1 MKTTNKI
8 ALLLVA
14 LVGISISS
22 CKKDQF
28 VELNTDP
35 LKLDV
40 ITPEQQFMNSIANMN
55 ADRFEWYYDNFR
67 AIMPWMQMTT
77 PLNGN
82 SVTFIS
88 DAANFRNVRYG
99 TFYPRVGGNLT
110 DMEQL
115 IKKLPAD
122 EQAKRVYQTE
132 IARIVKA
139 YYAFYVSD
147 VTGSIP
153 YTEANM
159 VRYGGTET
167 PKYDTQQAL
176 FDLLDAQLKNSVT
189 VLSTP
194 QSVAQTS
201 LGTNDLFYQGA
212 VDKWIKVANSTR
224 LRMAM
229 RLMKRDAAKMK
240 TKVLEILAAP
250 GGLINSAAD
259 GWVFKANATYA
270 DGGDWSAA
278 NLRAPKQVVDFMYTN
293 SDPRIRFFYQENLF
307 SQANFDAAKAQNKI
321 PANAVFDTRRFY
333 GVPSS
338 PDVSSSPAF
347 ANFFNN
353 ITISVV
359 SNTGQNVNQTMD
371 SLSLLQPRLFAAGE
385 NGGTGINMFPLI
397 TYADVCFMRAELAAR
412 TVTTESAE
420 DWYNKGVA
428 ASISFYDDLANKA
441 KIVDRGGN
449 LSYVPLTASEIT
461 TYMAKT
467 DIKYDASK
475 GLDQIIGQAYLNF
488 FKQPN
493 EAWAIYKRTGMPN
506 STTVLKLEKIMA
518 SGTEQVIPRRAS
530 LPFPAPTNL
539 NYQNIVDAYKLM
551 QADPDFGQ
559 GPSDITG
566 RVWWD
571 KK

>member
-8 ALLLVA
+8 ALLLTA
-14 LVGISISS
+14 LIGVSISS

-28 VELNTDP
+28 VELNTNPAIID
-35 LKLDV
+35 K
-40 ITPEQQFMNSIANMN
+40 ITPEQQFMNSVINMHG
-55 ADRFEWYYDNFR
+55 DRFEYYYDNFR
-67 AIMPWMQMTT
+67 AIMPWMQMVTA
-77 PLNGN
+77 LNGN

-88 DAANFRNVRYG
+88 DAASFRNVRYNN
-99 TFYPRVGGNLT
+99 FYPKVGGNLT
-110 DMEQL
+110 DMEEL
-115 IKKLPAD
+115 VKGLSAD
-122 EQAKRVYQTE
+122 EQAKRVYQIE
-132 IARIVKA
+132 IAHIVKA

-147 VTGSIP
+147 VSGSLP
-153 YTEANM
+153 YTDAFK

-167 PKYDTQQAL
+167 PKYDTQEAL
-176 FDLLDAQLKNSVT
+176 FDLLDTQLKQSVNILNAT
-189 VLSTP
+189 

-201 LGTNDLFYQGA
+201 LGANDLFYQGNVA
-212 VDKWIKVANSTR
+212 NWIKVANSTR
-224 LRMAM
+224 LRIAM
-229 RLMKRDAAKMK
+229 RLM
-240 TKVLEILAAP
+240 ILAAP

-259 GWVFKANATYA
+259 SWVFKANATYA

-278 NLRAPKQVVDFMYTN
+278 GLRAPKPVIDFMYNN
-293 SDPRIRFFYQENLF
+293 SDPRIRFFYQENTF

-321 PANAVFDTRRFY
+321 SASSVFDARRFY
-333 GVPSS
+333 GVPTS
-338 PDVSSSPAF
+338 PDVSAAPAF

-353 ITISVV
+353 IAISVV
-359 SNTGQNVNQTMD
+359 NNNGQAVNQTMD
-371 SLSLLQPRLFAAGE
+371 SLSLIQPRLFAAGE
-385 NGGTGINMFPLI
+385 NGGKGMNAFPLI

-420 DWYNKGVA
+420 DWYNKGVT

-441 KIVDRGGN
+441 FIVDRNGS
-449 LSYVPLTASEIT
+449 LSYIALTPVET
-461 TYMAKT
+461 TNYMAKA
-467 DIKYDASK
+467 DIKYDPAR

-506 STTVLKLEKIMA
+506 SSTVLKLEKIIA

-530 LPFPAPTNL
+530 LAFPSVTNL
-539 NYQNIVDAYKLM
+539 NYQNIVAAYKIM
-551 QADPDFGQ
+551 QTDPDFGQ
-559 GPSDITG
+559 GPSDING

>member
-8 ALLLVA
+8 ALMLTVLI
-14 LVGISISS
+14 GFSISS

-28 VELNTDP
+28 VELNTNPQIID
-35 LKLDV
+35 L
-40 ITPEQQFMNSIANMN
+40 ITPQQQFMNSILNMHG
-55 ADRFEWYYDNFR
+55 DRFEYYYDNFR
-67 AIMPWMQMTT
+67 AIMPWMQMVT

-88 DAANFRNVRYG
+88 DAANFRNVRYNN
-99 TFYPRVGGNLT
+99 FYPKVGGNLT

-115 IKKLPAD
+115 IKKLPAE
-122 EQAKRVYQTE
+122 EQAKRIYQVE

-147 VTGSIP
+147 VTGSLA
-153 YTEANM
+153 YTEAFM
-159 VRYGGTET
+159 LRYGGTET
-167 PKYDTQQAL
+167 PKYNTQESLFEILDT
-176 FDLLDAQLKNSVT
+176 QLKNSVT
-189 VLSTP
+189 ILSTSQP
-194 QSVAQTS
+194 VAQTS
-201 LGTNDLFYQGA
+201 LAENDLFYQGA
-212 VDKWIKVANSTR
+212 VANWIKVANSAR

-229 RLMKRDAAKMK
+229 RLMKRDPAKMK

-259 GWVFKANATYA
+259 GWVFRANATYA
-270 DGGDWSAA
+270 DGGDWSAGG
-278 NLRAPKQVVDFMYTN
+278 LRAPKQVVDFMYTN
-293 SDPRIRFFYQENLF
+293 SDPRIRLFYQENSF
-307 SQANFDAAKAQNKI
+307 TRANFDLAKAQNKI
-321 PANAVFDTRRFY
+321 AASSVFDTRRFY

-338 PDVSSSPAF
+338 PDASSSPAF

-353 ITISVV
+353 ISISVV
-359 SNTGQNVNQTMD
+359 NATNQTVNQTMD
-371 SLSLLQPRLFAAGE
+371 SLSFIQPRLFAAGE
-385 NGGTGINMFPLI
+385 NGGKGMNAFPII

-412 TVTTESAE
+412 NVTTESAE
-420 DWYNKGVA
+420 DWYNKGVT

-441 KIVDRGGN
+441 QIVDRTGA
-449 LSYVPLTASEIT
+449 LSYVAVSPAEISN
-461 TYMAKT
+461 YMAKA